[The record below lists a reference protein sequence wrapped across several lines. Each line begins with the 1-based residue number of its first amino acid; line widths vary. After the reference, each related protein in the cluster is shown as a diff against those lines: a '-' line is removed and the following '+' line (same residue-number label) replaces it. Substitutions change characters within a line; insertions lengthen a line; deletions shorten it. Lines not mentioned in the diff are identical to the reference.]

1 VPVSDY
7 KLIELGK
14 VVLNHIDHAHTY
26 GHKSHKRVGQRERM
40 IGFDDRISPR
50 RRGSADLE
58 LLERHLG
65 EQQLLNQLTKS
76 VRTNSGSRRKLR
88 ASR

>member
-1 VPVSDY
+1 MPVSDY

-40 IGFDDRISPR
+40 IGFDGRISPR
-50 RRGSADLE
+50 RRAPGGSPGAADL
-58 LLERHLG
+58 
-65 EQQLLNQLTKS
+65 QISSSSSATWASSNCS
-76 VRTNSGSRRKLR
+76 TN
-88 ASR
+88 